1 MELFL
6 LLLMSTAGIGTVS
19 LVYMLSLKDI
29 IKDKDSDYTEFEKIV
44 EDIIHYKYLE

>member
-1 MELFL
+1 MEWFL

-19 LVYMLSLKDI
+19 FAYMFSLKDI
-29 IKDKDSDYTEFEKIV
+29 IKDEDSDYTGFEKIV